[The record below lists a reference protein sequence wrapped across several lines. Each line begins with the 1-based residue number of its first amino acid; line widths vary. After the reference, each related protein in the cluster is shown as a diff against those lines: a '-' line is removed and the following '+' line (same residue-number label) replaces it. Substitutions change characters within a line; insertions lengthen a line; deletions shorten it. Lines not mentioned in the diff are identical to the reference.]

1 MGITGCATYCGTLDT
16 PDIKGTVVEFGTRKP
31 LADVLIILDRSMH
44 KGNYIGMQ
52 DQTDKLLG
60 ISHAFSGKDGSFI
73 IPGFSRQ
80 LYNDKWMRSDYT
92 WYGNPRI
99 VTAFGATYALHER
112 TPDEIIILNA
122 EAPIRLF
129 LTANTAK
136 ARSGIATLPT
146 YLRGPRKLTFAP
158 EVYPQLLL
166 LLEAWYAAEHRPG
179 GPPAPADVEKLYK
192 QYTTRIT
199 KYFDKE
205 AKREAAEAEAAKA
218 PTAVIEPTGDAPNAA
233 DK

>member
-1 MGITGCATYCGTLDT
+1 MITAMGVTGCATYRGTLDT

-31 LADVLIILDRSMH
+31 LPDVLIIMDRTMH

-52 DQTDKLLG
+52 DQTDELLG
-60 ISHAFSGKDGSFI
+60 TSYAFSGKDGSFV
-73 IPGFSRQ
+73 IPGFSHQ

-99 VTAFGATYALHER
+99 ITAFGATYALHEK
-112 TPDEIIILNA
+112 TPDEIIISKP

-136 ARSGIATLPT
+136 ARPGIAILPT
-146 YLRGPRKLTFAP
+146 YLRGPRKLKFAP
-158 EVYPQLLL
+158 DVYPQLLL

-179 GPPAPADVEKLYK
+179 GPPAATAVEEIYK
-192 QYTTRIT
+192 QYKTRIT
-199 KYFDKE
+199 KYFEKE
-205 AKREAAEAEAAKA
+205 
-218 PTAVIEPTGDAPNAA
+218 
-233 DK
+233 